1 MANELKKETPE
12 SLKKVLADKREALR
26 LFRFEGA
33 GSRRR
38 NVREGRELRRDIAR
52 VLTELRAR
60 DLPAGKA
67 GIAAKAKVA

>member
-1 MANELKKETPE
+1 MAHALTKETPQ
-12 SLKKVLADKREALR
+12 SLKKMLAEKSESLR

-52 VLTELRAR
+52 IQTELRAR
-60 DLPAGKA
+60 ELAS
-67 GIAAKAKVA
+67 AK